1 MIRQLLFATSAL
13 LAIVGTAS
21 SIGGILGESFK
32 AISVGIV
39 LIFAA
44 GVFATLYLG
53 SRNLP
58 QPP

>member
-1 MIRQLLFATSAL
+1 MIRQLSFAASAL
-13 LAIVGTAS
+13 LAIAGTIFAIS
-21 SIGGILGESFK
+21 GIMAESFK

-58 QPP
+58 